1 MAAAQSQTLTF
12 SWTGKNE
19 RGKIVQGELDALN
32 LGQARARLR
41 NRGIRPLKVQKKT
54 KSLFSKS
61 GKKITASDIAI
72 FSRQMATM
80 MSSGVP
86 LVQSFDIVGQGHEN
100 PSMQEMIMAIKGDVE
115 AGGTLAEALAKH
127 PHQFDSLYISLI
139 AAGEKAGILESLL
152 HKIAVYKEKSEQM
165 KRKIKK
171 AMIYPSM
178 VLGVAGLVITILL
191 VFVIPQ
197 FEELFANFG
206 ADLPALT
213 KLVVSASEFMQKYI
227 LLIIIAVTAMIM
239 IPMRLRKTSKNF
251 ARFLDKLSLRL
262 PIMGP
267 ILNKS
272 AIARFCRT
280 LATMFAAGT
289 PLVEAM
295 TSVAGACGNAIYYDA
310 TMEMRDEISTGTQL
324 QSAMRDTKLFPN
336 MVVQMVSIGE
346 EAGSLDE
353 MLGKVADFYEDEVD
367 ALVESLQAMME
378 PIIIVFLGGIVGT
391 MVTAMYL
398 PIFKLGQAI

>member
-32 LGQARARLR
+32 LEQARVRLR

-61 GKKITASDIAI
+61 GKKITASDIAV

-86 LVQSFDIVGQGHEN
+86 LGQSFDIMGQGHEN
-100 PSMQEMIMAIKGDVE
+100 PSMQEIIMAIKGDVE

-127 PHQFDSLYISLI
+127 PKQFDSLYISLI
-139 AAGEKAGILESLL
+139 AAGEKAGVLESLL
-152 HKIAVYKEKSEQM
+152 HKIALYKEKSEQM
-165 KRKIKK
+165 KQKIKK
-171 AMIYPSM
+171 AMIYPAI
-178 VLGVAGLVITILL
+178 VLGVAFIVNVILL
-191 VFVIPQ
+191 LV
-197 FEELFANFG
+197 G
-206 ADLPALT
+206 A
-213 KLVVSASEFMQKYI
+213 SSFMQPYI
-227 LLIIIAVTAMIM
+227 LLILMAIAAMII
-239 IPMRLRKTSKNF
+239 IPLRLRRTSQNF
-251 ARFLDKLSLRL
+251 ARFLDRLSLRL

-280 LATMFAAGT
+280 LSTMFAAGT

-295 TSVAGACGNAIYYDA
+295 TSVAGTCGNAVYYDA
-310 TMEMRDEISTGTQL
+310 TIEMRDEIATGTQL

-336 MVVQMVSIGE
+336 MVVHMVSIGE

-353 MLGKVADFYEDEVD
+353 MLDKVADFYEEEVD
-367 ALVESLQAMME
+367 AVVGSLQSIME
-378 PIIIVFLGGIVGT
+378 PIIIIFLGGIVLIMLI
-391 MVTAMYL
+391 MVR
-398 PIFKLGQAI
+398 